1 MLDYPLV
8 SPSSIGRRLR
18 AVAYLS
24 VLGLGASQAGA
35 LPPVQADPASTP
47 LPVEGGSPGSEPPSA
62 QDQQAPLA
70 DLNEVLEATRAKLE
84 ELNEAAGIMASSTRL
99 REEVQALKDDNQR
112 LTSELAQARTRQSE
126 LQSGRELADGRIAEL
141 TEAVEEARQESA
153 RRDEE
158 IARLQRQNAQLNQ
171 SVERAHAA
179 REAATA
185 RADRTQVEM
194 TAKLEGATDA
204 AARAKAELAA
214 AKDQLGQAA
223 GAAVEAERAR
233 RSATSEADALRGDAA
248 RARQELT
255 AARAEIDRLQTANA
269 GLEQQIASLH
279 TEFRSATATARQ
291 NLVVMAEKIAALNA
305 ALESVRSEEATPP
318 VSPRAEQHPAVD
330 EPAAATPATSPP
342 PGPTAPEPADDTE
355 ASGPADS
362 GTDVATVEPNP
373 APAAVDDGLARF
385 HADIQA
391 LNDLEL
397 STAGAD
403 LFSGVESVSER
414 EVHVGTT
421 AAWNSLPPVGQQ
433 SYVDSLLDYWVAAR
447 GGEGPAVVRIVDRSG
462 RVLVE
467 KSTP

>member
-1 MLDYPLV
+1 
-8 SPSSIGRRLR
+8 
-18 AVAYLS
+18 
-24 VLGLGASQAGA
+24 
-35 LPPVQADPASTP
+35 
-47 LPVEGGSPGSEPPSA
+47 
-62 QDQQAPLA
+62 
-70 DLNEVLEATRAKLE
+70 
-84 ELNEAAGIMASSTRL
+84 
-99 REEVQALKDDNQR
+99 VQALKDDNQR

-318 VSPRAEQHPAVD
+318 VSPRAEQHPAAD